1 MLTKEQK
8 RIIRE
13 QKYIQREEYIRELDK
28 IQDFLA
34 DVHCEPYQWAVIKL
48 LKMIICIMLDRK

>member
-1 MLTKEQK
+1 MLTKDQK

-13 QKYIQREEYIRELDK
+13 QKDIMKEEYIRELDK

-48 LKMIICIMLDRK
+48 LKMIICIMLDRR

>member
-1 MLTKEQK
+1 MTKEQK
-8 RIIRE
+8 
-13 QKYIQREEYIRELDK
+13 YIMKEEYIRELDK

-48 LKMIICIMLDRK
+48 LKMIICIMLDRR

>member
-1 MLTKEQK
+1 MTKE
-8 RIIRE
+8 E
-13 QKYIQREEYIRELDK
+13 KYIMKEEYIRELDK

-34 DVHCEPYQWAVIKL
+34 DVHCEPYQWAVIRL